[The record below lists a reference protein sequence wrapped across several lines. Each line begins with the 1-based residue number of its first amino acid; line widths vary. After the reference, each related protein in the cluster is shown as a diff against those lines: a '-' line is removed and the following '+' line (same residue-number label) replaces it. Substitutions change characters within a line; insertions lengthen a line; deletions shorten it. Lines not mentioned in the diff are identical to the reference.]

1 MAMVSKSSD
10 KPKFPPMGVSGIG
23 SQEKKSQISMIE
35 KDEDIFNNE
44 EDDSVILAESRN
56 FSQVSSSVPGLNIF
70 SNKFG
75 LGGPKKMGG
84 AAATPQPP
92 IFVYGTIKYDLSTLD
107 INCVSVDIDLKSD
120 I

>member
-10 KPKFPPMGVSGIG
+10 KPKFPPMGVSGSG
-23 SQEKKSQISMIE
+23 SQEKKSQISMI
-35 KDEDIFNNE
+35 E

-75 LGGPKKMGG
+75 
-84 AAATPQPP
+84 
-92 IFVYGTIKYDLSTLD
+92 
-107 INCVSVDIDLKSD
+107 
-120 I
+120 

>member
-1 MAMVSKSSD
+1 
-10 KPKFPPMGVSGIG
+10 
-23 SQEKKSQISMIE
+23 MIE

-75 LGGPKKMGG
+75 
-84 AAATPQPP
+84 
-92 IFVYGTIKYDLSTLD
+92 
-107 INCVSVDIDLKSD
+107 
-120 I
+120 